1 MIQVKNLTYT
11 IGEKQILKDINFQI
25 EKGKIYGILGNNG
38 SGKSTLLKALSR
50 INPVKN
56 GTIFIDKK
64 DINLYSAKHL
74 AQTIALVPQQTNLMF
89 DFSALQIALM
99 GRIPYQKPLYADSQE
114 DLEIVKQSMLRTNTW
129 HLRDMNAKN
138 LSGGEFQRLIIA
150 RALSQQTP
158 ILMLDEPISS
168 LDIRHQFDIMSLLK
182 QINKETNA
190 TILIIIHDL
199 NLAMRYCDEV
209 ILLNK
214 GELVAKGKSKQV
226 LTQDNISKHFGIK
239 VNINQDYLQI
249 IG

>member
-1 MIQVKNLTYT
+1 MIEVNRLNYT

-50 INPVKN
+50 INPIKN
-56 GTIFIDKK
+56 GKVFINQK
-64 DINLYSAKHL
+64 DINLYSSKHL
-74 AQTIALVPQQTNLMF
+74 AQTIALVPQQTNLIF
-89 DFSALQIALM
+89 DFSALQITLM

-168 LDIRHQFDIMSLLK
+168 LDIRHQFDIMELLK
-182 QINKETNA
+182 QINKETNT

-209 ILLNK
+209 ILLNQ
-214 GELVAKGKSKQV
+214 GELVAKGESKQV
-226 LTQDNISKHFGIK
+226 LTQENISKHFGIK
-239 VNINQDYLQI
+239 VDIVDNWIKI
-249 IG
+249 IQ

>member
-1 MIQVKNLTYT
+1 MIKVQGLNYI
-11 IGEKQILKDINFQI
+11 IGEKQILHDINFQI

-50 INPVKN
+50 INNIKS
-56 GTIFIDKK
+56 GKILIKDK
-64 DINLYSAKHL
+64 DINHYSSKQL
-74 AQTIALVPQQTNLMF
+74 AQTIAVVPQQTNLMF

-99 GRIPYQKPLYADSQE
+99 GRIPYQKPLYSDSEE
-114 DLEIVKQSMLRTNTW
+114 DLEIVKQSMQLTNTW
-129 HLRDMNAKN
+129 HLRDMNAQN
-138 LSGGEFQRLIIA
+138 LSGGEFQRRIIA

-168 LDIRHQFDIMSLLK
+168 LDIRHQFDIMELLK
-182 QINKETNA
+182 KINKETQA

-199 NLAMRYCDEV
+199 NLALKYCDEV

-214 GELVAKGKSKQV
+214 GELVAKGESKEV
-226 LTQDNISKHFGIK
+226 LIEENISKHFGINVDITDNWIK
-239 VNINQDYLQI
+239 I

>member
-1 MIQVKNLTYT
+1 MIEVNRLNYT

-56 GTIFIDKK
+56 GKVFINQK
-64 DINLYSAKHL
+64 DINLYSSKHL

-99 GRIPYQKPLYADSQE
+99 GRIPYQKPLYADSEE

-168 LDIRHQFDIMSLLK
+168 LDIHHQFDIMNLLK
-182 QINKETNA
+182 QINKETNT

-209 ILLNK
+209 ILLNQ
-214 GELVAKGKSKQV
+214 GELVAKGESKQV
-226 LTQDNISKHFGIK
+226 LTQENISKHFGIK
-239 VNINQDYLQI
+239 VDIVDNWIKI
-249 IG
+249 IQ

>member
-1 MIQVKNLTYT
+1 MIKVQGLNYI
-11 IGEKQILKDINFQI
+11 IGEKQILHDINFQI

-50 INPVKN
+50 INNIKS
-56 GTIFIDKK
+56 GKILIKDK
-64 DINLYSAKHL
+64 DINHYSSKQL
-74 AQTIALVPQQTNLMF
+74 AQTIAVVPQQTNLMF

-99 GRIPYQKPLYADSQE
+99 GRIPYQKPLYSDSEE
-114 DLEIVKQSMLRTNTW
+114 DLEIVKQSMQLTNTW
-129 HLRDMNAKN
+129 HLRDMNAQN

-168 LDIRHQFDIMSLLK
+168 LDIRHQFDIMELLK
-182 QINKETNA
+182 KINKETQA

-199 NLAMRYCDEV
+199 NLALKYCDEV

-214 GELVAKGKSKQV
+214 GELVAKGESKEV
-226 LTQDNISKHFGIK
+226 LIEENISKHFGINVDITDNWIK
-239 VNINQDYLQI
+239 I

>member
-1 MIQVKNLTYT
+1 MIEVKQLNYT
-11 IGEKQILKDINFQI
+11 IGEKHILKNINFQI

-38 SGKSTLLKALSR
+38 SGKSTLLKALSK
-50 INPVKN
+50 INPIKN
-56 GTIFIDKK
+56 GKIFINQK
-64 DINLYSAKHL
+64 DINLYSSKQL

-99 GRIPYQKPLYADSQE
+99 GRIPYQKPLYSDSKE
-114 DLEIVKQSMLRTNTW
+114 DLEIVKQSMQRTNTW
-129 HLRDMNAKN
+129 HLRNMNAKN

-158 ILMLDEPISS
+158 ILLLDEPVSS
-168 LDIRHQFDIMSLLK
+168 LDIRHQFDIMELLK
-182 QINKETNA
+182 QINKESQT

-209 ILLNK
+209 LLLNQ
-214 GELVAKGKSKQV
+214 GELVAKGESKQI
-226 LTQDNISKHFGIK
+226 LTEENISKHFGVK

>member
-11 IGEKQILKDINFQI
+11 IGQKEILRNINFQI
-25 EKGKIYGILGNNG
+25 EKGKIYGILGTNG

-64 DINLYSAKHL
+64 DINSYSAKKL
-74 AQTIALVPQQTNLMF
+74 AQTIAVVPQTNLMF

-99 GRIPYQKPLYADSQE
+99 GRIPYQKPLYADSKE
-114 DLEIVKQSMLRTNTW
+114 DFQIVKQAMQRTNTW

-158 ILMLDEPISS
+158 LLMLDEPVSS
-168 LDIRHQFDIMSLLK
+168 LDIRHQFDIMNLLK
-182 QINKETNA
+182 EINTQTSA

-199 NLAMRYCDEV
+199 NLAMKYCDEV

-214 GELVAKGKSKQV
+214 GDLVAKGLSKQV
-226 LTQDNISKHFGIK
+226 LTQENISTHFGIK
-239 VNINQDYLQI
+239 VHIDQDYLQI
-249 IG
+249 LG

>member
-1 MIQVKNLTYT
+1 MIEVKNLTYT

-64 DINLYSAKHL
+64 DINLYSAKLL

-99 GRIPYQKPLYADSQE
+99 GRIPYQKPLYADSEE

-158 ILMLDEPISS
+158 LLMLDEPISS
-168 LDIRHQFDIMSLLK
+168 LDIRHQFDIMNLLK

-209 ILLNK
+209 ILLNQ
-214 GELVAKGKSKQV
+214 GELVAKGESKQV

-239 VNINQDYLQI
+239 VNIDQDYLQI

>member
-1 MIQVKNLTYT
+1 MIEVNRLNYT

-50 INPVKN
+50 INPIKN
-56 GTIFIDKK
+56 GKVFINQK
-64 DINLYSAKHL
+64 DINLYSSKHL

-99 GRIPYQKPLYADSQE
+99 GRIPYQKPLYTDSQE
-114 DLEIVKQSMLRTNTW
+114 DFEIVKQSMLRTNTW

-168 LDIRHQFDIMSLLK
+168 LDIRHQFDIMELLK
-182 QINKETNA
+182 QINKETNT

-209 ILLNK
+209 ILLNQ
-214 GELVAKGKSKQV
+214 GELVAKGESKQV
-226 LTQDNISKHFGIK
+226 LTQENISKHFGIK
-239 VNINQDYLQI
+239 VDIVDNWIKI
-249 IG
+249 IQ

>member
-1 MIQVKNLTYT
+1 MIEVKNLTYT

-64 DINLYSAKHL
+64 DINLYSAKLL

-99 GRIPYQKPLYADSQE
+99 GRIPYQKPLYADSEE

-150 RALSQQTP
+150 RTLSQQTP
-158 ILMLDEPISS
+158 LLMLDEPISS
-168 LDIRHQFDIMSLLK
+168 LDIRHQFDIMNLLK

-209 ILLNK
+209 ILLNQ
-214 GELVAKGKSKQV
+214 GELVAKGESKQV

-239 VNINQDYLQI
+239 VNIDQDYLQI

>member
-1 MIQVKNLTYT
+1 MIQIKNLTYT
-11 IGEKQILKDINFQI
+11 IGQKEILRNINFQI
-25 EKGKIYGILGNNG
+25 EKGKIYGILGTNG

-64 DINLYSAKHL
+64 DINSYSAKKL
-74 AQTIALVPQQTNLMF
+74 AQTIAVVPQQTNLMF

-99 GRIPYQKPLYADSQE
+99 GRIPYQKPLYADSKE
-114 DLEIVKQSMLRTNTW
+114 DFQIVKQAMQRTNTW

-158 ILMLDEPISS
+158 LLMLDEPVSS
-168 LDIRHQFDIMSLLK
+168 LDIRHQFDIMNLLK
-182 QINKETNA
+182 EINNQTSA

-199 NLAMRYCDEV
+199 NLAMKYCDEV

-214 GELVAKGKSKQV
+214 GDLVAKGLSKQV
-226 LTQDNISKHFGIK
+226 LTQENISTHFGIK
-239 VNINQDYLQI
+239 VHIDQDYLQI
-249 IG
+249 LG